1 MSKVARFL
9 TMSGVAALAGAAS
22 LGAQNP
28 VPPVKVGL
36 WQTQMSQLDANG
48 KEVPSPQVAAFAKM
62 APAVRAQM
70 AEMMRSRGMQMP
82 DANGVMKT
90 CLTRETLD
98 SPAWQQMAA
107 DTGCTTTYSARSSSV
122 WKWHSTCPSMK
133 SESDGETTFTGL
145 EAAFPRDGE
154 SIREGRA
161 YDLPASCLA
170 VQHRV
175 DDARHPV
182 PGVFFPGELTPACRR
197 DAVKPRL
204 AIGLRSAP
212 LPAEQAT
219 LLQPRQMR
227 GTACPY

>member
-9 TMSGVAALAGAAS
+9 TMSGVAAALAGAAS

-48 KEVPSPQVAAFAKM
+48 KEVPSPEVAAFAKM

-82 DANGVMKT
+82 DENGVMKT

-107 DTGCTTTYSARSSSV
+107 DTGCTTTYSARSNSV

-133 SESDGETTFTGL
+133 SESDGETTFTGS
-145 EAAFPRDGE
+145 EAYRTRLTSTVTVNGKTTT
-154 SIREGRA
+154 STRV
-161 YDLPASCLA
+161 
-170 VQHRV
+170 VQGKWLG
-175 DDARHPV
+175 A
-182 PGVFFPGELTPACRR
+182 ACG
-197 DAVKPRL
+197 DVKPF
-204 AIGLRSAP
+204 AP
-212 LPAEQAT
+212 PAA
-219 LLQPRQMR
+219 PGR
-227 GTACPY
+227 GR